1 MRQKTKAM
9 LLSGLVLPGLG
20 QIYLGRKK
28 LGAGIAFI
36 ILSSIFWLFIRIFF
50 LTWRTVMVKGSKG
63 MSINLSTEVF
73 SQLHHQAWAKN
84 WWLVLIIVLIWL
96 SSIVQLGLVKSEP
109 PL

>member
-50 LTWRTVMVKGSKG
+50 LTWRTVMVKGSRG
-63 MSINLSTEVF
+63 FFPSF
-73 SQLHHQAWAKN
+73 
-84 WWLVLIIVLIWL
+84 IIR
-96 SSIVQLGLVKSEP
+96 LGRKTGGWF
-109 PL
+109 